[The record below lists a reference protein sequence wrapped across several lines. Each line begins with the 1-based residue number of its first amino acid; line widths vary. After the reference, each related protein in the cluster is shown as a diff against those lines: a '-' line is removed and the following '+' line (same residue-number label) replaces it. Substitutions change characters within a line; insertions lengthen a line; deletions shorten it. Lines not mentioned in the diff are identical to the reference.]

1 MLEVQL
7 PNIKF
12 NFWKS
17 SDQRLFDLALAGI
30 RLDQVRCPKCG
41 AICCFTPSKSYQRMM
56 ITTSSGRRSNTRV
69 VVPRVR
75 CSSCGRTHALIPEN
89 LIPYGSY
96 SLRFV
101 FTVLLSYLH
110 RHGSVSEFCDH
121 WQISISTLYGGIHL
135 SSCHYSLLADV
146 FHRIHWITEQAVH
159 ELIKT
164 PDFPDRFFR
173 QFRFAFLQASFVTP
187 FQQMVSGTGFSP
199 GPGT

>member
-1 MLEVQL
+1 MIEVQL

-30 RLDQVRCPKCG
+30 RLHQVRCPKCG
-41 AICCFTPSKSYQRMM
+41 AIGCCTPFKSYQRMM
-56 ITTSSGRRSNTRV
+56 ITTSGGRRINTWV

-75 CSSCGRTHALIPEN
+75 CSSCGHTHALIPEN

-96 SLRFV
+96 SIRFV
-101 FTVLLSYLH
+101 FTILLSYLH
-110 RHGSVSEFCDH
+110 RHSSVSEFCDH
-121 WQISISTLYGGIHL
+121 WQISISTLYGWIHL
-135 SSCHYSLLADV
+135 FSRHYSLLADV
-146 FHRIHWITEQAVH
+146 FHRIHWVTEQALH
-159 ELIKT
+159 ELMKT
-164 PDFPDRFFR
+164 PDFLDRFFR

-187 FQQMVSGTGFSP
+187 SRQTVPGSGFSP

>member
-41 AICCFTPSKSYQRMM
+41 AIGCFTPCKCYQRMM
-56 ITTSSGRRSNTRV
+56 ITTSSGRRSNTRP
-69 VVPRVR
+69 VVPHVR

-121 WQISISTLYGGIHL
+121 WQISISTLYGWIHL
-135 SSCHYSLLADV
+135 FSCHGGIRHQFFTGPWYIIPKCTFPPSWFRITHRKKEVLL
-146 FHRIHWITEQAVH
+146 
-159 ELIKT
+159 
-164 PDFPDRFFR
+164 
-173 QFRFAFLQASFVTP
+173 S
-187 FQQMVSGTGFSP
+187 
-199 GPGT
+199 